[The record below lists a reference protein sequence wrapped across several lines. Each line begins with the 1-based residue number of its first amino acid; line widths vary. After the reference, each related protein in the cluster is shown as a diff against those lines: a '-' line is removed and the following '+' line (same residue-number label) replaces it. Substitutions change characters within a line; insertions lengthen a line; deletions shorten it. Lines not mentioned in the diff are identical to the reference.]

1 LPPNAKGQIRY
12 RFVVDVGI
20 DPATGKR
27 KQLTRT
33 FGTLK
38 EAKAEYARITNRHQE
53 GTLAPPNKLTV
64 NEWLDQWLAMKA
76 DDLEET
82 TIYNYRITLDRVR
95 GKLGNIR
102 LQELTEEDVEG
113 WMHWALKHGRVRGG
127 KAGTPLGVTS
137 VDMSVARLKD
147 ALNRAVT
154 RRLVTMNV
162 AQHVTIPRRARK
174 EERKKKEE
182 VKPWNVQE
190 VQAFV
195 QGIKGERLYAPLL
208 LSLMGLRPAEVCGL
222 RWEDVDLDNATITIA
237 NTRTMM
243 GNRYVVEKDTKS
255 LAGERELPLP
265 APVLAALKSFKALQ
279 AKEKLALGEAYA
291 ESGYVLVHETGAA
304 FTIKQLRRRAYRLMA
319 ILALRR
325 VRLYDARSSCLTYLA
340 NNGVPD
346 HILARWA
353 GHTNVKTTKKWY
365 VKPDVED
372 LREAATT
379 WDGLHGAA
387 TEGQA

>member
-1 LPPNAKGQIRY
+1 M
-12 RFVVDVGI
+12 VDVGI
-20 DPATGKR
+20 DPTTGKR

-38 EAKAEYARITNRHQE
+38 EAKAEYARITNRRQE
-53 GTLAPPNKLTV
+53 GTLVPPNKVTV

-76 DDLEET
+76 EDLEET
-82 TIYNYRITLDRVR
+82 TIYNYQITLDRVR
-95 GKLGNIR
+95 GRLGNIR
-102 LQELTEEDVEG
+102 LQELTEEDVEE

-137 VDMSVARLKD
+137 VDMSLARLKD

-154 RRLVTMNV
+154 RRLVPMNV

-174 EERKKKEE
+174 AERKIKQE
-182 VKPWNVQE
+182 VKPWNVLEAQT
-190 VQAFV
+190 FV
-195 QGIKGERLYAPLL
+195 RGVSDERLYAPLL

-222 RWEDVDLDNATITIA
+222 RWEDADLDNATITIA

-255 LAGERELPLP
+255 LAGERALPLP

-291 ESGYVLVHETGAA
+291 DSGYVLVHETGEA
-304 FTIKQLRRRAYRLMA
+304 FTIKQLRRRAYRLME
-319 ILALRR
+319 ILGLRR

-379 WDGLHGAA
+379 WDGLHGSAA
-387 TEGQA
+387 EGQA